1 MRKKFKKP
9 FIATFFV
16 FLLLISPF
24 LNKGGVEEVE
34 AAKNCH
40 THTNYYFFSHVAGYN
55 AYNDRSLPIQVSHSS
70 YFSDELPEGAVIE
83 NAQYNW
89 LDLANGEDGW
99 TIRKFWTEDAGLPN
113 DNGVFK
119 NGDEWYFSHTLAWVN
134 NDTNIESEKIVDPGK
149 YNIEDVIKNSY
160 YAPATNGAIPL
171 QLQDSANNLIV
182 GSIKRTIGTQ
192 WNSIKETVKA
202 QTASDG
208 SHPTDGQIWMPA
220 LLQVKFEV
228 CETTPDKAPTPDK
241 VPTPENKYN
250 VIVKYVD
257 DATNEEIREQTNLG
271 SFKTGEDY
279 LAECYDTID
288 DYTLTSQKEIGGTMA
303 NSDVTLYCRYN
314 KEKEPTTDVPTF
326 DLTINYLDKNTNEPI
341 KDPYH
346 DPNAYKSGDNYTAE
360 CLDSVGSGYILDSYI
375 GNLTGT
381 FADDDIV
388 INCLYVTEPVQTS
401 DIPLQIVFIV
411 AAVALGYSI
420 YYLVKYYKPQ
430 NMAK

>member
-1 MRKKFKKP
+1 MKKNIILFS
-9 FIATFFV
+9 FV
-16 FLLLISPF
+16 LFSFLIIGIDKV
-24 LNKGGVEEVE
+24 N
-34 AAKNCH
+34 AACT
-40 THTNYYFFSHVAGYN
+40 THTNYYFYSFTDWYTAFDGKEFPYK
-55 AYNDRSLPIQVSHSS
+55 QVNTAS
-70 YFSDELPEGAVIE
+70 FSDELPVGAVPE
-83 NAQYNW
+83 SAKYNW
-89 LDLANGEDGW
+89 IDFSAEEDGW
-99 TIRKFWTEDAGLPN
+99 TFRKFWEIKKDVAN
-113 DNGVFK
+113 DIDVIK
-119 NGDEWYFSHTLAWVN
+119 NGDEWYFVHTATWIHDNTGEVN
-134 NDTNIESEKIVDPGK
+134 DDNLDTSKFK
-149 YNIEDVIKNSY
+149 IEDMVRNSY
-160 YAPATNGAIPL
+160 YAVVEDGTMALRI
-171 QLQDSANNLIV
+171 QDTPNNIITGTV
-182 GSIKRTIGTQ
+182 VRTIE
-192 WNSIKETVKA
+192 ETWKDFAEAARA

-228 CETTPDKAPTPDK
+228 CETTPDKA
-241 VPTPENKYN
+241 PTPENKYN